1 MLICCW
7 RPNYYNESHMAL
19 PQAMRQRIHG
29 SFRCLHCCSC
39 RVKQAGRVILKPSQC
54 TSSHPMAGM
63 LLVPQ
68 GCPHPSITAANEPQV
83 VPNGS
88 KGPFVSFST
97 KEEKE
102 MGKEVGFVGNLGCRA
117 CISDCQDVKSHCELL
132 ATPCMCSQFILFYL
146 SQGKCTKPELQP
158 WRTPQRFHVCLLE
171 TKQREGGQSTRLGLW
186 KIGSG
191 DCLGLTSLGIEQRR
205 WKHHKS

>member
-7 RPNYYNESHMAL
+7 RPNYHNESHMAL

-29 SFRCLHCCSC
+29 SFRCLLCCSC
-39 RVKQAGRVILKPSQC
+39 RVKRAGRVILKPSQC

-102 MGKEVGFVGNLGCRA
+102 MGKEVGFVGNLGCGA
-117 CISDCQDVKSHCELL
+117 CISDCQEPLRAASNTLRVFTVYSVLFVPGKMHKARAAAMENPSEVPHLL
-132 ATPCMCSQFILFYL
+132 A
-146 SQGKCTKPELQP
+146 
-158 WRTPQRFHVCLLE
+158 
-171 TKQREGGQSTRLGLW
+171 
-186 KIGSG
+186 
-191 DCLGLTSLGIEQRR
+191 
-205 WKHHKS
+205 